1 MSKSST
7 FRINNKQISMHVA
20 NYSKFVVF
28 NNHNTQTN
36 HQDHQPKAIMAK
48 AMVIKSKHRTMCVMM
63 VNITPLKTNEQT
75 SMSQ

>member
-7 FRINNKQISMHVA
+7 LGINNKQISMHVA

-36 HQDHQPKAIMAK
+36 HQDHQPKVIMAE
-48 AMVIKSKHRTMCVMM
+48 AMVIKNKHRTMCVMM
-63 VNITPLKTNEQT
+63 VDITP
-75 SMSQ
+75 